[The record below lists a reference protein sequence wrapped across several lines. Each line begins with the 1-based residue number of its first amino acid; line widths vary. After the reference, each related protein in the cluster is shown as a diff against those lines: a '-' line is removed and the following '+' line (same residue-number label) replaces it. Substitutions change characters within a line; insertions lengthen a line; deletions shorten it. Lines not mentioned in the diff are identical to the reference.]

1 MCNCPAVNLSRE
13 LPKLDFPVLD
23 MRPTNGQASIGTLTL
38 DNVGP
43 LLLMTAGVRRY
54 GVSRVRRWAATGGN
68 LGSIKRWAATGGN
81 LGSVELFLIANRVE
95 GLQPGTY
102 FYEGAD
108 HALSLVERHRERMPL
123 NDFVRRVQ
131 ANWSGDIPDALV
143 IFTGAFHR
151 LREKYGAFGYR
162 LTHLDSGAGISQMR
176 LLASALKIPCH
187 PMHRW
192 PDDLIEDFLNLEP
205 LDEIPTGVLPLS
217 ASSEQPSSVTTLTGL
232 PASNRS
238 LDQFIGLS
246 TEEITQMVYRDGQMN
261 ESDLTLGEYAVPEE
275 LLGQPG
281 GQKGRI
287 VSLPV
292 ERVGGRLLGEVL
304 TGRYS
309 VRTYTDDPVSLAQ
322 LSTILGYAHRWDATE
337 WRSGERGDEAL
348 NFTVL
353 AHNVEGLE
361 PGVYAYEP
369 VSRALIS
376 LRGELSVEESEDL
389 FVQPEFVE
397 APVTIWISA
406 NLAAACSRAGSFG
419 HRRLLIRAGAAG
431 HRLWM
436 ASLALGMAGCLVA
449 GVIPGAARRRL
460 GMDGYTNAIL
470 LAFAAGH
477 GSYHPRKPPGNQIVP
492 ATTARLIKEDA

>member
-1 MCNCPAVNLSRE
+1 
-13 LPKLDFPVLD
+13 
-23 MRPTNGQASIGTLTL
+23 MRPANGSASIGTLTL

-43 LLLMTAGVRRY
+43 LLLMTAGVRHYDNR
-54 GVSRVRRWAATGGN
+54 RV
-68 LGSIKRWAATGGN
+68 KRWAATGGN

-95 GLQPGTY
+95 GLKPGTY
-102 FYEGAD
+102 FYEAVD
-108 HALSLVERHRERMPL
+108 HSLSLVERRRERIPL

-151 LREKYGAFGYR
+151 LKEKYGAFGYR

-192 PDDLIEDFLNLEP
+192 PDDLIEDFLKLEP
-205 LDEIPTGVLPLS
+205 LDEIPTGVLPLC
-217 ASSEQPSSVTTLTGL
+217 ASSEQASSVTTRPGL
-232 PASNRS
+232 PTSNRS

-246 TEEITQMVYRDGQMN
+246 AEELTHMVYRDGHMN
-261 ESDLTLGEYAVPEE
+261 EDDLTLGECAVPEE

-287 VSLPV
+287 VSLPI
-292 ERVGGRLLGEVL
+292 ERVGGRLLDEVL
-304 TGRYS
+304 TGRNS
-309 VRTYTDDPVSLAQ
+309 TRTYTDDPVSLAQ
-322 LSTILGYAHRWDATE
+322 LSTILSYAFRWDGAE
-337 WRSGERGDEAL
+337 WWGGERGEEAL
-348 NFTVL
+348 KFTVL
-353 AHNVEGLE
+353 ANNVEGLE
-361 PGVYAYEP
+361 PGVYEYEP
-369 VSRALIS
+369 VSRKLIS
-376 LRGELSVEESEDL
+376 LRGALSAEESMGL
-389 FVQPEFVE
+389 FVQSGFAE
-397 APVTIWISA
+397 APVTVWISA

-436 ASLALGMAGCLVA
+436 ASLALGMVGCLVA
-449 GVIPGAARRRL
+449 GVIPGAARRSL
-460 GMDGYTNAIL
+460 GMDGYTNATL

-477 GSYHPRKPPGNQIVP
+477 GSLHPRKLLGKHIVP
-492 ATTARLIKEDA
+492 ATTARLTKEDA